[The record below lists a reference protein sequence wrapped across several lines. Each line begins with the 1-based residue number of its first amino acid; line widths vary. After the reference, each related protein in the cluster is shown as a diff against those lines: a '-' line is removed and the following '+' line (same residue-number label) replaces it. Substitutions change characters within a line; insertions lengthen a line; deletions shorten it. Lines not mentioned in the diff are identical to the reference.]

1 MQVESVRHEHPD
13 RAPTGRQVSNPH
25 PDGDMTDPSTYR
37 DIDPTAQAGGENFPV
52 ALRILPTRPRRHLMA
67 IYGYARMVD
76 DLGDEAPGDRLAHL
90 DAVEDE
96 LRAHYA
102 GQPPTDEVLRELAR
116 TVDARGIPVD
126 VLVRLIEANRVD
138 QVTARYATFEQL
150 VDYCTLSANPVGELV
165 LYVFGAHTP
174 ARVALSDRICTALQ
188 IVEHLQ
194 DVAEDHRAGR
204 VYLPK
209 EDLDRFGVGEA
220 DLAAPR
226 ASPALRRLVEYEAAR
241 AAAWLTAGEPL
252 LGSLG
257 GYARL
262 AVSGYC
268 AGGRAALGA
277 LARSGYDPLPGPPK
291 AGKTAVLG
299 ALVRT
304 ALGRRA

>member
-1 MQVESVRHEHPD
+1 
-13 RAPTGRQVSNPH
+13 
-25 PDGDMTDPSTYR
+25 MTDPTTHR

-52 ALRILPTRPRRHLMA
+52 AMRILPREPRRHLMA
-67 IYGYARMVD
+67 VYGYARMVD
-76 DLGDEAPGDRLAHL
+76 DLGDESPGDRLADL

-96 LRAHYA
+96 LRGHYA
-102 GQPPTDEVLRELAR
+102 GHPATDPVLRELGR
-116 TVDARGIPVD
+116 TVDACGIPAD

-138 QVTARYATFEQL
+138 QVTTRYATFDQL

-165 LYVFGAHTP
+165 LYVFGAHTA
-174 ARVALSDRICTALQ
+174 ARVVLSDRICTALQ

-209 EDLDRFGVGEA
+209 EDLDRFGVADA

-226 ASPALRRLVEYEAAR
+226 ASAAVRHLVEYEAER
-241 AAAWLTAGEPL
+241 AGAWLSAGEPL
-252 LGSLG
+252 LGSLH

-262 AVSGYC
+262 AVSGYY
-268 AGGRAALGA
+268 AGGRAALAA

-291 AGKTAVLG
+291 AGKAALVG

>member
-1 MQVESVRHEHPD
+1 
-13 RAPTGRQVSNPH
+13 
-25 PDGDMTDPSTYR
+25 MTDPTTYR
-37 DIDPTAQAGGENFPV
+37 DTDPTAQAGGENFPV
-52 ALRILPTRPRRHLMA
+52 ALRILPARPRRHLMA

-96 LRAHYA
+96 LRARYA
-102 GQPPTDEVLRELAR
+102 TGAEPADPVLRELGR
-116 TVDARGIPVD
+116 TVDACGIPAG

-138 QVTARYATFEQL
+138 QVTARYATFDQL
-150 VDYCTLSANPVGELV
+150 VDYCALSANPVGELV

-194 DVAEDHRAGR
+194 DIAEDHRAGR

-209 EDLDRFGVGEA
+209 EDLDRFGVADA

-226 ASPALRRLVEYEAAR
+226 ASPQLRRLVEYEAAR

-252 LGSLG
+252 LGSLR

-268 AGGRAALGA
+268 AGGRAALA
-277 LARSGYDPLPGPPK
+277 AIARSGYDPLPGPPK
-291 AGKTAVLG
+291 AGKAAVLG